1 MNLARKLNPADIA
14 ASAAANTNS
23 KIAGGRSPKGTQEI
37 LAASIPLANKMAST
51 SAQPTA
57 SAPLVSIP
65 TVEGLISSAP
75 QSSGALDTLNQQE
88 RADGDLHH
96 IIQAPAPAWS
106 SGHIALEPYA
116 PTPEITETV
125 NVIMNLHRLR
135 QGMIKA
141 QTKLTL
147 QAKASI
153 RFATQTDDDFA
164 SDDAKAAARK
174 RNDDLYKVVEGDPN
188 HPLHANLLPY
198 LAAIGPL
205 QDQCKAYAKEM
216 ERAVKRLPIYAWT
229 KNVKGLGEVSLAT
242 IIGECGD
249 IGTYKSVSA
258 VWKRL
263 GLAVM
268 SGNRQGAPGK
278 DATAE
283 DWIAHGYSG
292 KRRSVSYVASEHII
306 QGMGKWRP
314 LFGED
319 VQANDGLTYYQKVFA
334 ERARYEAEKLGQP
347 VTESKTG
354 KESYKAHV
362 ARRAH
367 RYTEKRMLKHLYIEW
382 RRA

>member
-1 MNLARKLNPADIA
+1 MSNLARKLNPADIA
-14 ASAAANTNS
+14 ASAASNQN
-23 KIAGGRSPKGTQEI
+23 SPKGTKKAGGQRSNVAQHT
-37 LAASIPLANKMAST
+37 LATGIPIADFAAKVL
-51 SAQPTA
+51 AQPVK
-57 SAPLVSIP
+57 APPHVSNPI
-65 TVEGLISSAP
+65 VEAP
-75 QSSGALDTLNQQE
+75 NALDFPNQQE
-88 RADGDLHH
+88 RAVTTPQP
-96 IIQAPAPAWS
+96 IIAAPAPAWS
-106 SGHIALEPYA
+106 SGHIALDPYMA
-116 PTPEITETV
+116 TPEITETV
-125 NVIMNLHRLR
+125 NSIMNLHRLR

-153 RFATQTDDDFA
+153 RCATQTDDDFA

-174 RNDDLYKVVEGDPN
+174 RNDDLYKVVEGNPD

-198 LAAIGPL
+198 LAAVGPL
-205 QDQCKAYAKEM
+205 QNQCKAYAKEM
-216 ERAVKRLPIYAWT
+216 ESAVKRLPIYAWA
-229 KNVKGLGEVSLAT
+229 KNVEGLGDVSLAAL
-242 IIGECGD
+242 IGECGD

-268 SGNRQGAPGK
+268 GSLRQGNPGK
-278 DATAE
+278 DASAD

-306 QGMGKWRP
+306 RGMGRWRP
-314 LFGED
+314 MFGED
-319 VQANDGLTYYQKVFA
+319 VQANDDLTYYQKVFA
-334 ERARYEAEKLGQP
+334 ERARYEAEKLGLP